1 MKLSA
6 ALIAVLLTTAGP
18 ALAQTPGSS
27 TPATPAQ
34 HAPGTPVQPGQV
46 RPNAPPAE
54 KIDPAKDAAI
64 RHLMEVTDSSRIG
77 ENITAYITNQ
87 VQQGMSRALPADQLP
102 KFMTSFSQ
110 KFAAN
115 LPPAAVNDAIV
126 AIYARHFSFED
137 IQGLVK
143 FYESPVGQRVVKE
156 MPQVN
161 QQMREVGQQIEGTA
175 ARASLRSMADD
186 YPQLK
191 QMLAPENPAP
201 SSAPAPGAGASA
213 PKLPPST
220 LKPADPE
227 H

>member
-1 MKLSA
+1 MKLST

-18 ALAQTPGSS
+18 ALAQTPGAT
-27 TPATPAQ
+27 TPAAPAP
-34 HAPGTPVQPGQV
+34 HAPATPVQPGHA
-46 RPNAPPAE
+46 RPDAPPAE

-64 RHLMEVTDSSRIG
+64 RHLLDVTDSSKIG
-77 ENITAYITNQ
+77 ENITAYITAQ
-87 VQQGMSRALPADQLP
+87 VQQGVSRALPADQLP
-102 KFMTSFSQ
+102 KFMSSFSE

-115 LPPAAVNDAIV
+115 LPPNAVNDAIV
-126 AIYARHFSFED
+126 AIYARHFSLED

-143 FYESPVGQRVVKE
+143 FYESPLGQRVVKE
-156 MPQVN
+156 MPEVN
-161 QQMREVGQQIEGTA
+161 QQMRTVGQQLEGAA
-175 ARASLRSMADD
+175 ARESLRSMADD

-201 SSAPAPGAGASA
+201 SSAPAPGAGAAA

-227 H
+227 R